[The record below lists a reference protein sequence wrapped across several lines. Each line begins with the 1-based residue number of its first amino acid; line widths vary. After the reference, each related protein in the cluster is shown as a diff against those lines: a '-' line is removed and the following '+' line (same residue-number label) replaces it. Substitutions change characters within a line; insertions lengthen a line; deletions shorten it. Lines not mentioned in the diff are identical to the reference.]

1 LIYGEHIF
9 FNLLTNITTQTESKR
24 LNADWGEMSNKIL
37 AKNIGSMGI
46 AVFIS
51 RIFGLLR
58 DIIMT
63 AVFGT
68 SWVADAFQVG
78 FQIPNLLRKLF
89 GEGALSSAFVPVYNE
104 VGIKEGREQ
113 QIKFAM
119 NVISLLSL
127 LLLFLCLAGMLLAP
141 LIVRLLAPGFDAE
154 RYALTVK
161 LTRLMLPYLYLI
173 GFSSTLIAILN
184 SHDKFFIPGLSSAFL
199 NIGMVGAIGLFHL
212 FNPQSSLEEKIIS
225 AGVGVVAGGILQTVI
240 NIPLLLKLGYKF
252 KPRLD
257 LKDKSLAITGKLFL
271 PGVIGM
277 AIRQIN
283 LAADLIIASF
293 LPAGSIAALNYGN
306 RLMQL
311 PLGIIGVSAGVA
323 VLPMFSRYSTEK
335 NWQKL
340 EKSFRFSMVTI
351 YSLMLPITAVIIA
364 LGDDIIRVIF
374 MRGAFDQH
382 SLHLTHSA
390 LIFYSLGLVFYS
402 LNRQIIPLF
411 YAQKNTKTPVKISA
425 FIVALNII
433 LNIILMQWLQHGGLA
448 LATSISAYVQY
459 RILKHYLKKHYPHI
473 KFPVIT
479 SEICKIIILSAAI
492 YIVMVLLKSII
503 LPVNFWVTAGRLIVM
518 LMLSLIM
525 IFSGRKI
532 LRIK

>member
-1 LIYGEHIF
+1 
-9 FNLLTNITTQTESKR
+9 
-24 LNADWGEMSNKIL
+24 M
-37 AKNIGSMGI
+37 
-46 AVFIS
+46 
-51 RIFGLLR
+51 
-58 DIIMT
+58 
-63 AVFGT
+63 
-68 SWVADAFQVG
+68 
-78 FQIPNLLRKLF
+78 
-89 GEGALSSAFVPVYNE
+89 
-104 VGIKEGREQ
+104 
-113 QIKFAM
+113 
-119 NVISLLSL
+119 
-127 LLLFLCLAGMLLAP
+127 
-141 LIVRLLAPGFDAE
+141 
-154 RYALTVK
+154 
-161 LTRLMLPYLYLI
+161 
-173 GFSSTLIAILN
+173 
-184 SHDKFFIPGLSSAFL
+184 
-199 NIGMVGAIGLFHL
+199 
-212 FNPQSSLEEKIIS
+212 
-225 AGVGVVAGGILQTVI
+225 
-240 NIPLLLKLGYKF
+240 LKLGYRF

-323 VLPMFSRYSTEK
+323 VLPMFSRYSAEK
-335 NWQKL
+335 NWQQL
-340 EKSFRFSMVTI
+340 EKSFRFSIVTI
-351 YSLMLPITAVIIA
+351 YSLMLPITAVILA

-382 SLHLTHSA
+382 SLHLTYSA

-425 FIVALNII
+425 VIVALNII

-459 RILKHYLKKHYPHI
+459 RILKHYLKRHYPHI
-473 KFPVIT
+473 KFPAIT
-479 SEICKIIILSAAI
+479 NEICKIIILSS
-492 YIVMVLLKSII
+492 VMYLVLILLKSII
-503 LPVNFWVTAGRLIVM
+503 LPMDFWVNVFRLMIM
-518 LMLSLIM
+518 LILSLGMM
-525 IFSGRKI
+525 ILGRKI